1 MNGNNMDVSEA
12 NVSEANVSVSEANVS
27 VSEANVSVSEANV
40 SVSVSND
47 ISNTETDSETE
58 TESDVNETEVLLQT
72 CREQI
77 DELQKFVDEM
87 IISDEE
93 KMQLYETAY
102 NLVCETIQSEPMLY
116 IQPHFHDIVSDQVSE
131 LLRQQLVDIFIN
143 IDYISDIIQTSVEVG
158 LQLFYK
164 KNAPMRSHKYTI
176 ATINDKKDHDDNIT
190 NKIDYL
196 KSVPQPEQRTPEWYA
211 FRQNVLTAS
220 NIWKVFSTPNT
231 NSQLIYEKC
240 LPQDEDKFNN
250 QYTNTSSPMHWGQ
263 RFEPV
268 SVMYY
273 ENKYNTKIGDFGCI
287 PHKSI
292 KCLAASPDGINV
304 MKESGRY
311 GRMLE
316 VKNIVNRVIDG
327 VPKMEYWIQ
336 MQVQMEVCDLDEC
349 DFLETRFVEYEC
361 EDDFNVDFSVSSFHK
376 GLIMYFN
383 NNGKSLYEY
392 SKWGA
397 KRDEIEM
404 WENDMMEKHK
414 DLLLVQ
420 NIYWKLEEISCVLVL
435 RNKLWFDAAKPMI
448 ENTWDTI
455 VREKE
460 NGEYVK
466 REPKKRMA
474 KNASSSASASAPS
487 MSAFVVS
494 KPISKCLINTS
505 LFDICEDAPNV
516 TVYDIS
522 GVEVDTEPD
531 IYDDCDM

>member
-1 MNGNNMDVSEA
+1 MNVIMENIVNENKMIYESE
-12 NVSEANVSVSEANVS
+12 NEN
-27 VSEANVSVSEANV
+27 
-40 SVSVSND
+40 
-47 ISNTETDSETE
+47 
-58 TESDVNETEVLLQT
+58 ESDSDVETNEVLLQT

-87 IISDEE
+87 IISKDE

-102 NLVCETIQSEPMLY
+102 NLVCETIQSNPMIY
-116 IQPHFHDIVSDQVSE
+116 IQPQFHDNVSEEVSE
-131 LLRQQLVDIFIN
+131 LLFQQLGDIFIN
-143 IDYISDIIQTSVEVG
+143 TDYIREIINTSVEVG

-164 KNAPMRSHKYTI
+164 KTAPMRSFKYTI
-176 ATINDKKDHDDNIT
+176 ASDNVAIEKDIT
-190 NKIDYL
+190 NKIEYL

-220 NIWKVFSTPNT
+220 NIWKIFSTPNT
-231 NSQLIYEKC
+231 NNQLIYEKC
-240 LPQDEDKFNN
+240 LPQEEDKYTN

-273 ENKYNTKIGDFGCI
+273 ESTYNAKIDDFGCI
-287 PHKSI
+287 PHKTI

-304 MKESGRY
+304 TKESGRY

-349 DFLETRFVEYEC
+349 DFLETRFVEYNSES
-361 EDDFNVDFSVSSFHK
+361 EFNNDFSVSSFHK

-383 NNGKSLYEY
+383 NGGKPLYEY

-397 KRDEIEM
+397 KREEIEQ
-404 WENDMMEKHK
+404 WEGEMVEKHK

-420 NIYWKLEEISCVLVL
+420 NIYWKLEEVSCVLVL
-435 RNKLWFDAAKPMI
+435 RNKLWFDVAKPMI

-460 NGEYVK
+460 SGEYIK
-466 REPKKRMA
+466 RSPKRKT
-474 KNASSSASASAPS
+474 PS
-487 MSAFVVS
+487 VS
-494 KPISKCLINTS
+494 KQNSSKCLIDVN
-505 LFDICEDAPNV
+505 LFNVCETKEYDMGMYNIS
-516 TVYDIS
+516 VYDIS
-522 GVEVDTEPD
+522 GVEIGMEPD
-531 IYDDCDM
+531 FDNDNE

>member
-1 MNGNNMDVSEA
+1 MEIDM
-12 NVSEANVSVSEANVS
+12 
-27 VSEANVSVSEANV
+27 
-40 SVSVSND
+40 
-47 ISNTETDSETE
+47 DSESE
-58 TESDVNETEVLLQT
+58 YESDILLQT
-72 CREQI
+72 CKEQI
-77 DELQKFVDEM
+77 DELQKFVDEL
-87 IISDEE
+87 IISDQE

-102 NLVCETIQSEPMLY
+102 NLVCETIQSDPMLY
-116 IQPHFHDIVSDQVSE
+116 IHPQFHDIVSEQVLE
-131 LLRQQLVDIFIN
+131 LLKQQLGDIFIN
-143 IDYISDIIQTSVEVG
+143 TDYINDIINTSVEVG

-164 KNAPMRSHKYTI
+164 KITPMRSYKYTM
-176 ATINDKKDHDDNIT
+176 ATIVIQQDIT
-190 NKIDYL
+190 IKIDYL

-240 LPQDEDKFNN
+240 SPFDADKYNN
-250 QYTNTSSPMHWGQ
+250 TFTNTSSPMHWGQ

-273 ENKYNTKIGDFGCI
+273 ESIYNTKVGDFGCI

-292 KCLAASPDGINV
+292 KCLAASPDGINIS
-304 MKESGRY
+304 KESGRY

-316 VKNIVNRVIDG
+316 IKNIVNRVIDG

-361 EDDFNVDFSVSSFHK
+361 EDDFKTDFSVSPFHK

-383 NNGKSLYEY
+383 DGGKPLYEY

-397 KRDEIEM
+397 KRDDIEI
-404 WENDMMEKHK
+404 WENEMLEKHSK
-414 DLLLVQ
+414 LVLVQ

-448 ENTWDTI
+448 ENTWETI
-455 VREKE
+455 LREKE
-460 NGEYVK
+460 SGEYVK
-466 REPKKRMA
+466 REPKRKTN
-474 KNASSSASASAPS
+474 KNMNAPNANS
-487 MSAFVVS
+487 NS
-494 KPISKCLINTS
+494 KSNSNSLSTTKCLIDMN
-505 LFDICEDAPNV
+505 LFNVCEEFTA

-522 GVEVDTEPD
+522 GIEMDIECEPYID
-531 IYDDCDM
+531 PDM

>member
-1 MNGNNMDVSEA
+1 MYEYNRYMNNINMFANEVVANNAEDAAYDAEGTAS
-12 NVSEANVSVSEANVS
+12 
-27 VSEANVSVSEANV
+27 
-40 SVSVSND
+40 D
-47 ISNTETDSETE
+47 TEGEDEDTE
-58 TESDVNETEVLLQT
+58 NELLLQM
-72 CREQI
+72 CRDNI
-77 DELQKFVDEM
+77 DELQKFVDEL

-102 NLVCETIQSEPMLY
+102 NLVCETVQSDPMLY
-116 IQPHFHDIVSDQVSE
+116 IYPHFHEQMLTQISD
-131 LLRQQLVDIFIN
+131 LLLQQLGDIFIN
-143 IDYISDIIQTSVEVG
+143 TSYISDIINTSVEVG

-164 KNAPMRSHKYTI
+164 KICPMRSYKTTI
-176 ATINDKKDHDDNIT
+176 QTSQTESAMTDKIN
-190 NKIDYL
+190 YL

-220 NIWKVFSTPNT
+220 NIWKVFSTQNT
-231 NSQLIYEKC
+231 TNQLIYEKC
-240 LPQDEDKFNN
+240 NPQDEDKNTQLF
-250 QYTNTSSPMHWGQ
+250 TNTSSPMHWGQ

-273 ENKYNTKIGDFGCI
+273 ETTYNTKIGDFGCI

-292 KCLAASPDGINV
+292 KCLAASPDGINI
-304 MKESGRY
+304 KKGSGRY

-361 EDDFNVDFSVSSFHK
+361 EDDFNADFNVSGFHK

-383 NNGKSLYEY
+383 DGGKPLYEY

-397 KRDEIEM
+397 KRDEIEI
-404 WENDMMEKHK
+404 WENEMLEKHSH
-414 DLLLVQ
+414 LVLIQ

-435 RNKLWFDAAKPMI
+435 RNKMWFDVAKPMI
-448 ENTWDTI
+448 ENVWETI

-466 REPKKRMA
+466 RGPKKKMT
-474 KNASSSASASAPS
+474 KNAAAG
-487 MSAFVVS
+487 VTTT
-494 KPISKCLINTS
+494 KCLINMN
-505 LFDICEDAPNV
+505 LFDVPEDNL

-522 GVEVDTEPD
+522 GAEVDVES
-531 IYDDCDM
+531 DMYADNDMECVEM